1 MGRQH
6 RIYIIKCRPS
16 GKAYIGSASLIIQ
29 RFSRHRQDLRN
40 RRHGNSHL
48 QNAWN
53 KYGEEAFEFIELEC
67 VLRKEHLVAR
77 EQAWI
82 DELNPQFNIARIAG
96 SALGVKHSVHS
107 RSKRSEFFKKYWSTH
122 KKIISPETRAKISMA
137 QMGKVRVFT
146 DKHLAALSRS
156 ATGRK
161 LSAETKAKIGDANRG
176 QKRQFT
182 ESHKAGIKAG
192 WIKRKEKYGIV

>member
-6 RIYIIKCRPS
+6 RIYLIKCVPN
-16 GKAYIGSASLIIQ
+16 GKAYVGSASLIIQ

-40 RRHGNSHL
+40 RRHSNHHL

-67 VLRKEHLVAR
+67 VLSKEHLVAR

-82 DELNPQFNIARIAG
+82 DELHPQFNIARIAG
-96 SALGVKHSVHS
+96 SALGVKHSADA
-107 RSKRSEFFKKYWSTH
+107 RLRRSEFFKKYWATH
-122 KKIISPETRAKISMA
+122 KQIISPETRAKISLA
-137 QMGKVRVFT
+137 QMGKARVFT
-146 DKHLAALSRS
+146 DEHIAALSRS

-161 LSAETKAKIGDANRG
+161 LSAETKMKIGNANRG

-182 ESHKAGIKAG
+182 EEHKAGIKAG